1 MLEELYLKGYLDYEG
16 LIFDYSKSLGLN
28 AEEAFV
34 LVHILK
40 NYAKMNT
47 LSIQTIEK
55 QILMTSSKLD
65 KIVAALMERG
75 FYEVYLSYDNG
86 KGSESISFK
95 PLFNMLENIINNK
108 NNIDSYDIE
117 KANQYI
123 SLKMNRI
130 LTASELEI
138 LQGLMI
144 DEHYTYDQIAKS
156 VDYIVDNKKSMTM
169 RSIVLAL
176 SNKKYELEVKNTAPT
191 AFQDFLKRI

>member
-16 LIFDYSKSLGLN
+16 LILDYSKSLGLN

-40 NYAKMNT
+40 NYAKTNT

-55 QILMTSSKLD
+55 QILMTTSKLD
-65 KIVAALMERG
+65 KIVASLMERG

-86 KGSESISFK
+86 KGCESISFK
-95 PLFNMLENIINNK
+95 PLFNMLENIMNNK
-108 NNIDSYDIE
+108 SNIDTYDIE

-144 DEHYTYDQIAKS
+144 DDHYTYDQIVKS
-156 VDYIVDNKKSMTM
+156 VDYIVTNKKSMTM
-169 RSIVLAL
+169 RGIVLAL

>member
-16 LIFDYSKSLGLN
+16 LILDYSKALGLN

-40 NYAKMNT
+40 NYQKLNT
-47 LSIQTIEK
+47 LSIRNIEK
-55 QILMTSSKLD
+55 QILMTSSRLD
-65 KIVAALMERG
+65 KIVASLMERG

-95 PLFNMLENIINNK
+95 PLFSMLENVMNNK
-108 NNIDSYDIE
+108 DSIDTYDIE
-117 KANQYI
+117 RANKYI
-123 SLKMNRI
+123 SMKMNRI

-144 DEHYTYDQIAKS
+144 DDHYTYDQIAKA
-156 VDYIVDNKKSMTM
+156 VDYIVANKKSMTM
-169 RSIVLAL
+169 RGIVLAL
-176 SNKKYELEVKNTAPT
+176 SNKKYEVEAKNTAPL
-191 AFQDFLKRI
+191 AFQDFLKRL